1 MNTSKLTRRDIA
13 AEVFVLG
20 LRRAVS
26 QRRDHPQAQSIPDVF
41 GDLFTAWLSNP
52 SANARSLKEEAGYLV
67 WHTRRILDG
76 VRYSSAVRRSM
87 SIATSSGNTSS
98 AVGYASI
105 PVDDVLDLLSDGL
118 GYLAEEQ
125 VLADAEAARRRAASA
140 ERWERIKSE
149 ADALVEQAEKKAMRV
164 RRRNPSAV
172 AAFNALQR
180 AESQAEVAR
189 ILGCDYMLAR
199 RLAACRRTEMVTPA
213 P

>member
-1 MNTSKLTRRDIA
+1 MMTRRDIA
-13 AEVFVLG
+13 SDVYALG
-20 LRRAVS
+20 LKRALS
-26 QRRDHPQAQSIPDVF
+26 QRGNHPQAQAIPDVF

-87 SIATSSGNTSS
+87 SIATPSGNTTH
-98 AVGYASI
+98 AVGHAPM
-105 PVDDVLDLLSDGL
+105 PVDEVLDLLSDGL
-118 GYLAEEQ
+118 GSLAEEQ
-125 VLADAEAARRRAASA
+125 VLADAEAARRRTASV

-149 ADALVEQAEKKAMRV
+149 ADALVERAGKKSMKA
-164 RRRNPSAV
+164 RRRTPSAC

-180 AESQAEVAR
+180 AESQAEVTR

-199 RLAACRRTEMVTPA
+199 RLAACRRGRA
-213 P
+213 SQG

>member
-1 MNTSKLTRRDIA
+1 MNTARLTRRDIA

-26 QRRDHPQAQSIPDVF
+26 QRRNHPQAQSIPDVF

-87 SIATSSGNTSS
+87 SIATRSGNTTN
-98 AVGYASI
+98 AVGCASM
-105 PVDDVLDLLSDGL
+105 PVDEALDLLSDGL
-118 GYLAEEQ
+118 GSLAEEQ
-125 VLADAEAARRRAASA
+125 VFANAEAARRRTASVN
-140 ERWERIKSE
+140 RWERIKSE
-149 ADALVEQAEKKAMRV
+149 ADALVEQREKSMKA
-164 RRRNPSAV
+164 RRRSPSAV
-172 AAFNALQR
+172 AAYNALQR
-180 AESQAEVAR
+180 AGSQAEVER